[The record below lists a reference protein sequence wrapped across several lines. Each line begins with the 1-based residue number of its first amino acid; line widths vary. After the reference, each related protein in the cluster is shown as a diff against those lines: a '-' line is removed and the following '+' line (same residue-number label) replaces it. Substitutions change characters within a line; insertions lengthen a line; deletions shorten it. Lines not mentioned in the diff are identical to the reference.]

1 MVEKDNFEVV
11 NTSQTEL
18 IKKKFQ
24 NFAINPIGSLFII
37 SLLSL
42 LIRLYYFPY
51 NVPLTLDASL
61 YFFYS
66 TDMSILKTFPLG
78 YHFPNNGF
86 PSFLSIFF
94 TMFHSERFLD
104 YMTLQRLV
112 TISFSILT
120 IIPVYFLCKKF
131 VNKTY
136 SLLGAALFAF
146 EPHIIQNSLLGLTE
160 PLYVFLVTTSL
171 VLFLTKTK
179 TTLYISF
186 AVAALSSLIRFEGL
200 VFFLVLTIM
209 FFIYFKGEKK
219 IIMRYIIAASIFVL
233 VITPMIYVRTQ
244 TIGSEGL
251 VSQVIGGA
259 NAAKLISADESY
271 GLIGFFGKGLLNYF
285 KYTGW
290 ITLPFFIFLVPYG
303 MITVFIKRT
312 SENLTI
318 LTSIIILS
326 IPALYA
332 YSREIQ
338 ETRYLLVLIPLFSI
352 MSLFTIKKIEV
363 KIKNRRLF
371 LIMIVVIVLLSSV
384 IFLEIRKYD
393 YEHQRESFIVGEQI
407 AKIANGVNDYYPED
421 IYLIPAQIPDKW
433 PVLRSSFQYHVSI
446 FPTDGF
452 DSLKNYIKFGKEK
465 GLTHLVVDENQKR
478 PDFLKDVFYHPDKYP
493 YLKQVFDSNSV
504 GFIYHVKIFQI
515 DYDKFQSET

>member
-1 MVEKDNFEVV
+1 
-11 NTSQTEL
+11 
-18 IKKKFQ
+18 
-24 NFAINPIGSLFII
+24 
-37 SLLSL
+37 
-42 LIRLYYFPY
+42 
-51 NVPLTLDASL
+51 
-61 YFFYS
+61 
-66 TDMSILKTFPLG
+66 
-78 YHFPNNGF
+78 
-86 PSFLSIFF
+86 
-94 TMFHSERFLD
+94 
-104 YMTLQRLV
+104 
-112 TISFSILT
+112 
-120 IIPVYFLCKKF
+120 
-131 VNKTY
+131 
-136 SLLGAALFAF
+136 
-146 EPHIIQNSLLGLTE
+146 
-160 PLYVFLVTTSL
+160 
-171 VLFLTKTK
+171 
-179 TTLYISF
+179 
-186 AVAALSSLIRFEGL
+186 
-200 VFFLVLTIM
+200 
-209 FFIYFKGEKK
+209 
-219 IIMRYIIAASIFVL
+219 
-233 VITPMIYVRTQ
+233 
-244 TIGSEGL
+244 
-251 VSQVIGGA
+251 
-259 NAAKLISADESY
+259 
-271 GLIGFFGKGLLNYF
+271 
-285 KYTGW
+285 
-290 ITLPFFIFLVPYG
+290 